1 MTTRDAKVPCMRT
14 TIRIDDAL
22 YREVKQRAAASGRTV
37 AAVLED
43 AVRRG
48 LNPTAGGSRERFTV
62 RASGTGGLMPGVD
75 LSSNAGL
82 AEVMDD
88 EAALDAVR

>member
-1 MTTRDAKVPCMRT
+1 MRT

-22 YREVKQRAAASGRTV
+22 YRAVKEKAARTGRTV

-48 LNPTAGGSRERFTV
+48 LSQPEQQRTKPRYAVRPTGS
-62 RASGTGGLMPGVD
+62 GGLRPGVD
-75 LSSNAGL
+75 LSSSAAV
-82 AEVMDD
+82 AEAMDD
-88 EAALDAVR
+88 DAVR

>member
-1 MTTRDAKVPCMRT
+1 MRT

-22 YREVKQRAAASGRTV
+22 YREVKQRAATSGRTV

-48 LNPTAGGSRERFTV
+48 LNPMDEGSRDRFTV
-62 RASGTGGLMPGVD
+62 QSTGAGGLRPGVD
-75 LSSNAGL
+75 LSCNAAL
-82 AEVMDD
+82 AEAMDD
-88 EAALDAVR
+88 ETSLDAMR